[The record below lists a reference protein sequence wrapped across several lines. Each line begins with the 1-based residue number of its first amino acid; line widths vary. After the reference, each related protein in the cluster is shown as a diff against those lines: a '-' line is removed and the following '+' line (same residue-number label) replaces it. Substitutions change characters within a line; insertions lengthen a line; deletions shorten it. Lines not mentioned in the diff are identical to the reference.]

1 MRETNFTH
9 GPVFG
14 FVLQVH
20 FPQIWA
26 SSLVFRA
33 VLMVVWHSRSSLFWG
48 PRMILNDSTWFLEKP
63 TSLRLTPKSFNYP
76 HPSQCH
82 PKWRSNSMR
91 LLH

>member
-33 VLMVVWHSRSSLFWG
+33 VLMVVWHSRSSLKHVLG
-48 PRMILNDSTWFLEKP
+48 P
-63 TSLRLTPKSFNYP
+63 
-76 HPSQCH
+76 
-82 PKWRSNSMR
+82 
-91 LLH
+91 